1 MRGAGEV
8 RAPDRLARVSGAGR
22 HSGGHPGTAGPSSV
36 PPAPV
41 QGPGPRTV
49 PVTAP
54 GAWAPAATAPPGL
67 LERPRRR
74 GSVLFTAIVSILLL
88 LGAGVMCLVLV
99 LSNAPGALAVGVV
112 LAALPV
118 GPVIAS
124 FLWLDRYEP
133 EPVRL
138 LVTAFFWGAVVATAA
153 ALVLQSIDQIVLGT
167 PDDLSASI
175 VAPITEE
182 GAKGLFVLMLLW
194 FRRRVIDGVL
204 DGIVYAGLVGVGFA
218 FTENILYLAGAY
230 MGSEGSGPGGLGS
243 ATGLFV
249 VRGIF
254 SPFAHPLFT
263 AFIGLGVGFAV
274 VAKQRKWRF
283 LAPLIGY
290 VAAVTAHAT
299 WNASAFFGGGG
310 TFVLTYVFAMV
321 PAFLLLVGFAVW
333 ARQREARMLT
343 RSLSDVA
350 ARGLIGAYEVP
361 WLVRL
366 SARRASRRY
375 ARGYGG
381 PVAEKVMREY
391 QQQAI
396 ELAFLHDRY
405 LRGNAPA
412 DFTERGSAMVQRL
425 HGLRPYVQYPQP
437 PAERVPGPA
446 PSEAAR

>member
-1 MRGAGEV
+1 MNGAGQHTSEK
-8 RAPDRLARVSGAGR
+8 
-22 HSGGHPGTAGPSSV
+22 SGGPD
-36 PPAPV
+36 PAAV
-41 QGPGPRTV
+41 
-49 PVTAP
+49 AP
-54 GAWAPAATAPPGL
+54 AHTPAERPAAPAAVPPDL
-67 LERPRRR
+67 LRRPRRR
-74 GSVLFTAIVSILLL
+74 GSAVFTVVVSVLML

-99 LSNAPGALAVGVV
+99 LADAPGALAVGVV

-138 LVTAFFWGAVVATAA
+138 LLLAFFWGAVVATAA
-153 ALVLQSIDQIVLGT
+153 ALVLQSLDQIVLGT
-167 PDDLSASI
+167 PDDWSAAI
-175 VAPITEE
+175 VAPVTEE
-182 GAKGLFVLMLLW
+182 GVKGLFILLLLW

-218 FTENILYLAGAY
+218 FTENILYLGGAY
-230 MGSEGSGPGGLGS
+230 MGGDGQAGGLGS

-249 VRGIF
+249 VRGVL

-274 VAKQRKWRF
+274 VAKHKGWRF
-283 LAPLIGY
+283 LAPLLGY

-310 TFVLTYVFAMV
+310 AFVLTYVLAMV

-333 ARQREARMLT
+333 ARNREGRMLT
-343 RSLSDVA
+343 RSLSDCA
-350 ARGLIGAYEVP
+350 QRGLIGAAEVP

-366 SARRASRRY
+366 SARRASRRG
-375 ARGYGG
+375 ARAYGG
-381 PVAEKVMREY
+381 PAAERVMREY

-396 ELAFLHDRY
+396 ELGFLHDRY
-405 LRGNAPA
+405 LRGTAPA
-412 DFTERGSAMVQRL
+412 DVAERGTAMVQRL
-425 HGLRPYVQYPQP
+425 HALRPYVQFPH
-437 PAERVPGPA
+437 PA
-446 PSEAAR
+446 PAPAFPAAAQWDGGR